1 MDRQLAA
8 VLGKR
13 YPGHSNRMAK
23 YLAKLALV
31 SSIATALGAIV
42 CAGSAL
48 AAPAGGEPQAADAE
62 EQAAKPKPAPKIGK
76 SEKENNANARKRQSV
91 TAATLST
98 ITVTGIRA
106 SIENSIK
113 VKQDSNEIVEA
124 ISAEDIGQLPDVSIA
139 DSLARLAGVATQRV
153 NGEANQISIRGL
165 APEFTGTTLDG
176 DEQATIGENRGV
188 DFDQYPAELISG
200 ATVYKTPNAT
210 LVGQGIA
217 GTVDLHTIDPLDL
230 PGRRIVIT
238 ARGVRNENGQLNAG
252 KGPSVFG
259 NRASFSYV
267 NQFFHHTLGVAFGI
281 AHIDQPVQG
290 KQYQAWWWGTD
301 NGSTGMD
308 QHWGTEHTP
317 GMPDNVISEQGM
329 QLRAQS
335 EKQNRNGV
343 LATVDWAPNS
353 VYFSKVNLYYS
364 KFLQPR
370 YINGVQWSSSPFD
383 HVAYSDIGTT
393 PTSFLPIATSGTVMN
408 IAPILQNEYTKEG
421 DVLHSIDWKNDF
433 YLGDW
438 TLDTDV
444 DVSSAAVQ
452 LHDAYLFTGVPGAID
467 GSSPV
472 SAAFAIPVGSGYP
485 SFTPNVDFADPGVMA
500 FTDPDN
506 YGYNGRQELDHQ
518 YDRIRSA
525 RVQLSHPAGWIF
537 RDVKVGFD
545 YSERIKRKQ
554 ADVFFAYLDG
564 NGSEPGTY
572 DPHFSAALNPA
583 YLYGSTSV
591 AYGGIP
597 GILNYDVLGALYH
610 QFYLV
615 ERNGQGDWSR
625 NYSVTERVPMG
636 YVMGDIDTTVFGI
649 PLRGNIG
656 GQYVH
661 TNQSSTALQTNGNEL
676 LGTMTGGTRYDKFL
690 PSLNLVATV
699 GHNQYVR
706 FGMSKTMT
714 RPRIDD
720 EKVAFSAGV
729 SRLTSGPQ
737 AGQVVW
743 SGSGG
748 NAELRPYVAVET
760 DLGWEKY
767 FAPDTYIAA
776 DVFQNNLISYVY
788 QKTVLDHDFSGAIND
803 TPTLVP
809 TTDFGAFTMPEN
821 ASGGTMRGVELS
833 GALAAGRVIPALT
846 GFGLQANFSLT
857 NSELA
862 TSAVSSIPGAPHT
875 LPGLSRK
882 VANLIVY
889 YEQHGFSIRVA
900 ERFRSQFT
908 GEAVALFDQL
918 GYTTVSA
925 NRETD
930 LQLAYKFHQG
940 SWKGLSLLFEV
951 SNLTNS
957 PDATVQYSSLAN
969 GEPLHGPLEYDTWGR
984 TILFGF
990 NYDL

>member
-1 MDRQLAA
+1 MIKHSMSLVLA
-8 VLGKR
+8 
-13 YPGHSNRMAK
+13 S
-23 YLAKLALV
+23 
-31 SSIATALGAIV
+31 AIT
-42 CAGSAL
+42 SAL
-48 AAPAGGEPQAADAE
+48 ASVAFAQAPSSARVDGAAAQQEASPRSSAQSTKKAKKKTESRPQSA
-62 EQAAKPKPAPKIGK
+62 
-76 SEKENNANARKRQSV
+76 
-91 TAATLST
+91 TATLST
-98 ITVTGIRA
+98 VTVTGIQG
-106 SIENSIK
+106 SIENSLK
-113 VKQDSNEIVEA
+113 VKQNSNEIVEA
-124 ISAEDIGQLPDVSIA
+124 VSAEDIGKLPDVSIA
-139 DSLARLAGVATQRV
+139 DSLARLPGVATQRV

-238 ARGVRNENGQLNAG
+238 ARGVRNQGGQLNAG
-252 KGPSVFG
+252 AGPSVFG
-259 NRASFSYV
+259 NRVSFSYV
-267 NQFFHHTLGVAFGI
+267 DQFFHHTLGVAIGI
-281 AHIDQPVQG
+281 AHIDQPIQG

-308 QHWGTEHTP
+308 EHWGTAPTP
-317 GMPDNVISEQGM
+317 GMPDNVISQQGM

-343 LATVDWAPNS
+343 LASVEWEPNE
-353 VYFSKVNLYYS
+353 VYYSKLNVYYS

-383 HVAYSDIGTT
+383 KVSYADVGTT
-393 PTSFLPIATSGTVMN
+393 PTAFLPVVTSGIVEG
-408 IAPILQNEYTKEG
+408 IAPILQNEYTKE
-421 DVLHSIDWKNDF
+421 DDKLYSIDWKNDF
-433 YLGDW
+433 YLGSW
-438 TLDTDV
+438 TLSTDV
-444 DVSSAAVQ
+444 DTSSAAVQ
-452 LHDAYLFTGVPGAID
+452 LHDAYLFMGVPGAID

-472 SAAFAIPVGSGYP
+472 SAAFQSPVRSGYP
-485 SFTPNVDFADPGVMA
+485 SFTPSVNFANPDVMA
-500 FTDPDN
+500 FTDPDS
-506 YGYNGRQELDHQ
+506 YGYDGRQEIDHQ

-525 RVQLSHPAGWIF
+525 RVQVSHPAGWIF
-537 RDVKVGFD
+537 SDVKVGLD
-545 YSERIKRKQ
+545 YSQRVKTKH
-554 ADVFFAYLDG
+554 ADVDFAYLNG
-564 NGSEPGTY
+564 NGSTTANY
-572 DPHFSAALNPA
+572 NPHLAVPIDQA
-583 YLYGSTSV
+583 YLYAPSSV
-591 AYGGIP
+591 SYGGIDSF
-597 GILNYDVLGALYH
+597 INYDVLGAMYN

-615 ERNGQGDWSR
+615 PRNGQGDWSR
-625 NYSVTERVPMG
+625 NYSVEERVPMA
-636 YVMGDIDTTVFGI
+636 YVMGDIHTSLFGI
-649 PLRGNIG
+649 PLRGNLG
-656 GQYVH
+656 TQFVH
-661 TNQSSTALQTNGNEL
+661 TDQSSTALQTNGNTL
-676 LGTMTGGTRYDKFL
+676 LGTMTGGTTYNKFL

-699 GHNQYVR
+699 GNNQYVR

-748 NAELRPYVAVET
+748 NAELKPYVGVET

-767 FAPDTYIAA
+767 FGRDTYVAA

-788 QKTVLDHDFSGAIND
+788 QKTVLNHDFSGAIND

-809 TTDFGAFTMPEN
+809 TSNFGAFTMPEN
-821 ASGGTMRGVELS
+821 GAGGTMRGLEVS
-833 GALAAGRVIPALT
+833 GALAAGRIVPALD
-846 GFGLQANFSLT
+846 GFGLQANFALT
-857 NSELA
+857 NSELP

-882 VANLIVY
+882 VANLILY
-889 YEQHGFSIRVA
+889 YERYGFSARVA

-930 LQLAYKFHQG
+930 LQLAYKFHTG
-940 SWKGLSLLFEV
+940 RLKGLSLLFEI

-957 PDATVQYSSLAN
+957 PDATLQYSALAD
-969 GEPLHGPLEYDTWGR
+969 GEPINGPLEYDTWGR

-990 NYDL
+990 DYSL